1 MFFPNPRNKP
11 STQTN
16 IWQALNWNPA
26 TKLISKKN
34 LATKSNLY
42 QIQKKR
48 NKSNKPIVH
57 VKENKSKPKSNFT
70 FSQSN
75 TEQEQEYPANF
86 MFSQSNPPPP
96 PSIKS
101 KSNPTKQ
108 THLLATKHN
117 NK

>member
-16 IWQALNWNPA
+16 IWQAPNWNPA
-26 TKLISKKN
+26 TKSISKKILQPN
-34 LATKSNLY
+34 LIFIKSK
-42 QIQKKR
+42 KKR

-57 VKENKSKPKSNFT
+57 VKENKSKPESNFI

>member
-1 MFFPNPRNKP
+1 MSKRTRANP
-11 STQTN
+11 
-16 IWQALNWNPA
+16 
-26 TKLISKKN
+26 
-34 LATKSNLY
+34 
-42 QIQKKR
+42 
-48 NKSNKPIVH
+48 
-57 VKENKSKPKSNFT
+57 ESNFT

-75 TEQEQEYPANF
+75 PEQEQEYPTNF

-96 PSIKS
+96 PIKS